1 MSADIDV
8 NALADMGAP
17 GAKTD
22 WNLLADMGEH
32 VAAMTDARSPL
43 RQKLDAVAA
52 ETGCSLKDLTVLA
65 NQNDPFRVDTPARHR
80 DGEWLAITKQKQ
92 VGSRR
97 IHLRG
102 LHYAILGETKPDG
115 TPYTN
120 TKENWLWLQTDAAKA
135 ARWLGYIPFN
145 EIVDQRNTPPE
156 ITRFETPEPTPIVY
170 TGLEIEIPDADDL
183 VPTMGLR
190 DCRGVQPYKLVY
202 IGEKSSLYDQLSAIA
217 KEYAADLYLPTG
229 EISDTLVYEMAE
241 IAAADGRPMVVLYFS
256 DADPSGWQM
265 PVSVARKLQALKELE
280 FPGLDFQ
287 VRRAA
292 LTLDQ
297 VRQHGLP
304 STPMKA
310 TERRADRWR
319 AAMGIEQTEIDAL
332 AALPPIIF
340 NRIARAA
347 SDPFFDKTLDRR
359 VAEAKAEWVDRA
371 QNVLDAKLGDDML
384 EDFREQAADK
394 LEEMREQIEE
404 LKEQLSVDVTMDE
417 VPAIE
422 IPEPEMDGKVHGLP
436 LVDSRWSFA
445 EQCEALIAAKAY
457 GVSERQEP

>member
-1 MSADIDV
+1 MMAE
-8 NALADMGAP
+8 P
-17 GAKTD
+17 Q
-22 WNLLADMGEH
+22 
-32 VAAMTDARSPL
+32 SPL
-43 RQKLDAVAA
+43 RRKVEQVAA
-52 ETGCSLKDLTVLA
+52 DSGCSLAQLTVLA
-65 NQNDPFRVDTPARHR
+65 ARNDPFRVDTPARHR
-80 DGEWLAITKQKQ
+80 DGEWLAVVKHKQ

-120 TKENWLWLQTDAAKA
+120 TEENWLWLQTDAAKA

-156 ITRFETPEPTPIVY
+156 ITRFEMPEPTPVVY
-170 TGLEIEIPDADDL
+170 TGLGIEIPDANEL
-183 VPTMGLR
+183 APTIGLR

-217 KEYAADLYLPTG
+217 REYTADLYLPTG
-229 EISDTLVYEMAE
+229 EISDTLIYEMAE
-241 IAAADGRPMVVLYFS
+241 TAAADGRPLVVLYFS
-256 DADPSGWQM
+256 DCDPSGWQM

-292 LTLDQ
+292 LTPDQ
-297 VRQHGLP
+297 VRQLGLP

-332 AALPPIIF
+332 AALHPIIF
-340 NRIARAA
+340 KRIARAA

-359 VAEAKAEWVDRA
+359 VAEAKAEWIDRA
-371 QNVLDAKLGDDML
+371 QEVLDAKLGDDML
-384 EDFREQAADK
+384 QDFRAQAAAK
-394 LEEMREQIEE
+394 LEELREQIEE
-404 LKEQLSVDVTMDE
+404 LTEALSVDVSYDDL
-417 VPAIE
+417 PAID
-422 IPEPEMDGKVHGLP
+422 IPEPDLDGKVHGKP
-436 LVDSRWSFA
+436 LLDSRWSFA
-445 EQCEALIAAKAY
+445 EQCHALTRAKRYAATDDLE
-457 GVSERQEP
+457 S